1 MIAIMK
7 VVTITRP
14 EPDHWAV
21 ILTILK
27 TANFHAIGGAEMP
40 EFPLSECFVALCE
53 SRLVGV
59 AGYKILDEK
68 TAKTTLLAVHPDYRR
83 RGIGIQLAQARIECL
98 RNLGIKQVFTNCDNR
113 EVISWNERHFGFRK
127 TGKLIP
133 KLEDFGR
140 KDKDHWVNLVAE
152 I

>member
-1 MIAIMK
+1 MMEIA
-7 VVTITRP
+7 TIIRP
-14 EPDHWAV
+14 GPGHSEAILAV
-21 ILTILK
+21 LE
-27 TANFHAIGGAEMP
+27 TANFHAIGGAEMA
-40 EFPLSECFVALCE
+40 EFPLSDCFVALCE
-53 SRLVGV
+53 SRLAGV
-59 AGYKILDEK
+59 AGYKILDK
-68 TAKTTLLAVHPDYRR
+68 ITAKTTLLAVHPDYRR

-98 RNLGIKQVFTNCDNR
+98 RNLGIKQVFTNCDDP